1 MNETISEYRSVCSD
15 GSDVRHCLHKV
26 YTGCFLSDS
35 DGMGLRLADCD
46 ECLCELRDQEEGR
59 DGKDG
64 GDAHVVSGDYRP
76 YYRRGKQ
83 VNSTKHDCRS
93 SNTSSNSSS
102 NSNSNRRNNSNISYF
117 TLAT

>member
-46 ECLCELRDQEEGR
+46 ECLCELRDLEEDR
-59 DGKDG
+59 VGKDD

-83 VNSTKHDCRS
+83 VILFFIGFNS
-93 SNTSSNSSS
+93 SN
-102 NSNSNRRNNSNISYF
+102 RNQKQQMNKQRFS
-117 TLAT
+117 